1 MNLKTIKLAFPQN
14 YNHRLYE
21 CVNACATVLHII
33 YLFSLFLTPL
43 FQESGYPDAKD
54 SAK

>member
-1 MNLKTIKLAFPQN
+1 MNLKPVNVTFPQN
-14 YNHRLYE
+14 YNHTLYE
-21 CVNACATVLHII
+21 CVNACATVLNIM

-43 FQESGYPDAKD
+43 LQKSGYPDANH